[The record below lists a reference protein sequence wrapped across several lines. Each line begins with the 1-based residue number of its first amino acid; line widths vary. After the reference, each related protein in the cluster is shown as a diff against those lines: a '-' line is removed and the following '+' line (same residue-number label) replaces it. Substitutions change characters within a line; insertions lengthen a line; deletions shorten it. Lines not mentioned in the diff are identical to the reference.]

1 MGRFYFTTPIY
12 YVNDVPHLGNAYSTI
27 VVDALAR
34 YHRLRGDPTRM
45 LTGTDEHGLKIE
57 REALARGMSPD
68 RFVRDMSDRFEAAWP
83 KLEIHTDDFIRTTQ
97 PRHEIQVQHLW
108 EEIRRNNP
116 EDIYLGEYEGWYC
129 VGCEELKTE
138 KELDQPGNLCPL
150 HKTPVERLREPCYF
164 FKLSRYGARLL
175 QYYETHPAFIQP
187 DTRRNEV
194 VSFVQGGLK
203 DLAVSRTSFTW
214 GIPVPGDPEHVMYV
228 WFDALANYWTALQDS
243 AEHKPFWSADSSI
256 VHVVGKDILRFH
268 AVNWPA
274 FLMSAGLPLPT
285 TVFAHGFLTYEGQKM
300 SKSLRN
306 AVDPLGIARAFG
318 RATHGSDD
326 AGADALRYQLLRGVA
341 FGQDGDFDLSAMI
354 ERYNADLGKNLGNLL
369 ARTLGL
375 CAKWT
380 GGRVPSSTP
389 TTLER
394 DLFAEV
400 RRATDRVR
408 EAWDAIAPHRA
419 LEATMALSSVANQY
433 VDRAAPW
440 AEAKKGDTGRLDT
453 ILSALL
459 EVLGSLSVM
468 IWPVLPA
475 KSDEMRAQLGLPPV
489 RPQVGDDGWPHGADP
504 RVAGDALNPGSP
516 LFPTIDAAGAQ
527 ALLEELTPR
536 VEPTSATAATSAVG
550 ATATATAAATT
561 TVSAI
566 AAATAV
572 GIARPTSNIAA
583 PAAPTSVT
591 FDQFSTIDL
600 RVGLVTSCE
609 RVPRKDKI
617 LKLAVDLGEPELRT
631 IVSGLALSYQPEQLV
646 GRKVI
651 VVSNLAPRDFGKGLV
666 SHGMV
671 LATGPSDKLVLATVE
686 GDARPGSRLT

>member
-27 VVDALAR
+27 VVDALSR
-34 YHRLRGDPTRM
+34 YHRLRGDRTRM

-57 REALARGMSPD
+57 REALARGISPE

-83 KLEIHTDDFIRTTQ
+83 KLEIHPDDFIRTTQ

-116 EDIYLGEYEGWYC
+116 GDIYLGEYEGWYC

-138 KELDQPGNLCPL
+138 KELEQPGNLCPL
-150 HKTPVERLREPCYF
+150 HKTPVERLTEPCYF
-164 FKLSRYGARLL
+164 FKLGRYRDRLL
-175 QYYETHPAFIQP
+175 EYYETHPGFIQP
-187 DTRRNEV
+187 ETRRNEV
-194 VSFVQGGLK
+194 VSFVQAGLK

-214 GIPVPGDPEHVMYV
+214 GIPVPSDPEHVMYV

-243 AEHKPFWSADSSI
+243 PEHKSFWSADSSI
-256 VHVVGKDILRFH
+256 VHVVGKDIVRFH
-268 AVNWPA
+268 AVYWPA

-285 TVFAHGFLTYEGQKM
+285 TVFAHGFLTYNGQKM

-318 RATHGSDD
+318 RATRGTDD

-341 FGQDGDFDLSAMI
+341 FGQDGDFDLGAMI

-380 GGRVPSSTP
+380 GSRVPSSSP
-389 TTLER
+389 TSLER
-394 DLFAEV
+394 ELFAEV
-400 RRATDRVR
+400 RRACDRVR

-419 LEATMALSSVANQY
+419 LEATMALSSAANQY

-440 AEAKKGDTGRLDT
+440 AEAKKGDMGRVNT

-459 EVLGSLSVM
+459 EVLGSLSVL

-475 KSDEMRAQLGLPPV
+475 KSDEMRAQLALLPV
-489 RPQVGDDGWPHGADP
+489 RPQVGEDGWPRGADP
-504 RVAGDALNPGSP
+504 RVAGDELNPGSP

-527 ALLEELTPR
+527 ALVEELTPR
-536 VEPTSATAATSAVG
+536 VDPTATAA
-550 ATATATAAATT
+550 ATATATA
-561 TVSAI
+561 SSI
-566 AAATAV
+566 PTAMAPSTP
-572 GIARPTSNIAA
+572 GPAMAPSTPTSL
-583 PAAPTSVT
+583 SY
-591 FDQFSTIDL
+591 DQFSTIDL
-600 RVGLVTSCE
+600 RVGVVTSCE

-617 LKLAVDLGEPELRT
+617 LKLAIDLGEPVPRT
-631 IVSGLALSYQPEQLV
+631 IVSGLALSYRPEQLV

-686 GDARPGSRLT
+686 GEAEPGSRLT